1 MGFMSARKVTGWF
14 AGTTIIQGS
23 CSNASMAHADTGTT
37 SSVSLTGEWRCM
49 TVEAHR
55 WGVSRSGIAGAGGP
69 GQQLRQQHVGFPLLR
84 HGRRQQLH
92 DTCERSTGLRGTGHV
107 CAQDCHHQA
116 VCVTLVQKVM
126 PMCHVGTI
134 VSCDPATLFRQG
146 REEVIAAALG
156 Q

>member
-69 GQQLRQQHVGFPLLR
+69 GQQLRQQLVGFPLLR
-84 HGRRQQLH
+84 QQRRQQLR
-92 DTCERSTGLRGTGHV
+92 DTCERASERASTGLRGTGRV
-107 CAQDCHHQA
+107 CAQDCHASGIVCHPGLEGHANVSRRTHRA
-116 VCVTLVQKVM
+116 V
-126 PMCHVGTI
+126 
-134 VSCDPATLFRQG
+134 
-146 REEVIAAALG
+146 
-156 Q
+156 